1 MRIHRGLLAG
11 TGTSV
16 SLIAC
21 AAVVLSVLSAFIAF
35 DGWPGARA
43 SADVPPL
50 ALADGPQRTAGA
62 PAVPSSPS
70 RPAAPRRPIM
80 LSAPPAPPAPGLAQT
95 GTGGSRDGRL
105 RRRGTRPGG
114 RGASGPAADGVAP
127 SREAASR
134 RSEPD
139 ALRGAGDTI
148 RDVARAGADVTR
160 EITHAPDAGVGPVAP
175 SATQATGEAGRAVGD
190 VVRQAGETAAGALQ
204 GAPVP

>member
-1 MRIHRGLLAG
+1 MRVHRGLLAG

-35 DGWPGARA
+35 DGWPGAKA
-43 SADVPPL
+43 SADLPPL
-50 ALADGPQRTAGA
+50 ALADGPQRTADA
-62 PAVPSSPS
+62 PAIPSSPA

-80 LSAPPAPPAPGLAQT
+80 LNAPPAPPARGLAET
-95 GTGGSRDGRL
+95 AAGGSRDGHLGGRT
-105 RRRGTRPGG
+105 TRPGR
-114 RGASGPAADGVAP
+114 RGAGRPAADGVAP

-134 RSEPD
+134 RSEPV
-139 ALRGAGDTI
+139 ALRSVGDTI

-160 EITHAPDAGVGPVAP
+160 DITHAPDAVVGPVAP

-190 VVRQAGETAAGALQ
+190 VVQQAGETAAGALQ
-204 GAPVP
+204 GAPRP